1 MVKRGHRQSSVG
13 GVLLR
18 MEEEVR
24 RSIFHVACRG
34 FPMFPLGHRWTDNIR
49 QKSESLSVHGHISR
63 GVFTW
68 ALWYYLH
75 PISSGYPFSYDLPYM
90 PGDSPHRGLSPTHE
104 ISATTCST
112 KMMETALGS
121 SPCGKFN
128 YVLLRSETKLL
139 QSYGPFFLYYS
150 HVDIADFYTPSYNFY
165 IR

>member
-63 GVFTW
+63 GC
-68 ALWYYLH
+68 L
-75 PISSGYPFSYDLPYM
+75 
-90 PGDSPHRGLSPTHE
+90 RGLYG
-104 ISATTCST
+104 TTSIPY
-112 KMMETALGS
+112 L
-121 SPCGKFN
+121 
-128 YVLLRSETKLL
+128 V
-139 QSYGPFFLYYS
+139 
-150 HVDIADFYTPSYNFY
+150 VTPSPMTYH
-165 IR
+165 ICRGIARTVG